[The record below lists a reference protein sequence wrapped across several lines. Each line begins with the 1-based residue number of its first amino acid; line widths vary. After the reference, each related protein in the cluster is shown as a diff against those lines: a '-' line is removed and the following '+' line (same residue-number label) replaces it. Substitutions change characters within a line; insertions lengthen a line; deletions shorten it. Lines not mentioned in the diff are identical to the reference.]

1 MYILKITT
9 PKSSYW
15 KYLAQE
21 NFLKNIKPTLLLQIV
36 DETTDVAGEKILC
49 LMIKYFSCKKNKILT
64 TFYRLILVEKCNAQ
78 GLHDCVTNQLIKDN
92 LQIKILVSIGVD
104 GANVMVGTHHSF
116 ATLTKS
122 LVPDL
127 IVL

>member
-1 MYILKITT
+1 
-9 PKSSYW
+9 
-15 KYLAQE
+15 LAQE

-127 IVL
+127 IVIKCVSFPPLMR